1 MRQFLL
7 FITFLFCAISVNA
20 QITSGDKLTGNIVA
34 KDINGKDV
42 DVFADLA
49 AGKTVVID
57 VFATWCGPCWSFHKS
72 GTLEAINAAL
82 GPNGTNQVRVY
93 GIEGDERTALDL
105 IYQEASGGTAATTSL
120 GNWTEGVE
128 YSIINDHTFNDLLNI
143 GYFPTLYVIRP
154 DKTVLEMGDYRSSGE
169 IWAKAMLPSSDK
181 DVVFTSGITEK
192 SFCSSTA
199 FASKPTILNL
209 GKTSISSVD
218 SELSINGVVT
228 PFSANTTLGVFQ
240 SADLSFG
247 TKTFTQTTTV
257 KVDIVSLDGVD
268 DEADDQSSIS
278 GTFYKPLIEG
288 KKMTVKFTTDYY
300 PGETS
305 WVLKDNAN
313 KTIATG
319 KYNAGNEDQYGGG
332 GADANTEHVHEVN
345 ITNTTNV
352 NCLTITLTDAYGD
365 GMTAFGSSHPIPG
378 VEFYN
383 EKGELVKPK
392 LVSEFNFTSAAANTP
407 STTKSFASY
416 SLGSALEDESF
427 VESLDVYPSP
437 VTDILNVNIKI
448 KDGIEY
454 QVFVSDIMGKP
465 VTTISQN
472 TNFINVANLSA
483 GMYFINVKTD
493 NGLFTHKFTKL

>member
-7 FITFLFCAISVNA
+7 FITILFCAITVNA
-20 QITSGDKLTGNIVA
+20 QITSGDKLAGNIVT
-34 KDINGKDV
+34 KDINGKNV
-42 DVFADLA
+42 DIFADLA

-57 VFATWCGPCWSFHKS
+57 VFATWCGPCWSFHKT
-72 GTLEAINAAL
+72 GTLESINSTF

-93 GIEGDERTALDL
+93 GIEGW
-105 IYQEASGGTAATTSL
+105 EASPVDYLYKAVAAS
-120 GNWTEGVE
+120 GNDRGSQGDWTEGVE
-128 YSIINDHTFNDLLNI
+128 YSIINDHTFNDLLKI
-143 GYFPTLYVIRP
+143 AAFPTLYVIRP
-154 DKTVLEMGDYRSSGE
+154 DKTVLEMFDYKSNAV
-169 IWAKAMLPSSDK
+169 IWVKAMLPTAEK
-181 DVVFTSGITEK
+181 DVVFTTSIKEK
-192 SFCSSTA
+192 SFCSTTA

-209 GKTSISSVD
+209 GTTAISSVD
-218 SELSINGVVT
+218 SDLSINGVST
-228 PFSANTTLGVFQ
+228 PYSANTTIGVFE

-247 TKTFTQTTTV
+247 TKTFNQTTEV
-257 KVDIVSLDGVD
+257 KVDIVNLDGVADQED
-268 DEADDQSSIS
+268 DLSSIS

-288 KKMTVKFTTDYY
+288 KKMTVKFTTDFY
-300 PGETS
+300 PGEVS
-305 WVLKDNAN
+305 WVLKDNTN
-313 KTIATG
+313 KTLATG
-319 KYNAGNEDQYGGG
+319 KYEAGEEDQFGGG
-332 GADANTEHVHEVN
+332 GADANVEHIHDVD
-345 ITNTTNV
+345 ITNTSI

-392 LVSEFNFTSAAANTP
+392 LESEFNFTSAAANTP

-416 SLGSALEDESF
+416 SLGSSLEDESF
-427 VESLDVYPSP
+427 VESLDVYPNP
-437 VTDILNVNIKI
+437 VSDILNVNMKI
-448 KDGIEY
+448 KDGIDY

-472 TNFINVANLSA
+472 TNFINVATLSA